1 MTGADSRMVLSS
13 RAWVAAVVLVAFSN
27 AAGAEEKVL
36 TDDGVVLA
44 HPEVPRITA
53 EELRQLI
60 DEKADV
66 VIVDTRDALSYEYGH
81 IPGAINIYYD
91 PTADPTTRELI
102 LVALPGDKLIALYC
116 P

>member
-1 MTGADSRMVLSS
+1 MTMLS
-13 RAWVAAVVLVAFSN
+13 RAVIVGSVLIAVSN
-27 AAGAEEKVL
+27 TAIAEEPVI

-53 EELRQLI
+53 EELKQLI
-60 DEKADV
+60 DQHADI
-66 VIVDTRDALSYEYGH
+66 VIVDTRDAVSYEYGH